1 MTKFKCVFFCFNYK
15 QMFKKKLKDD
25 PIFKMCIV
33 SLGLKEDKN
42 WNNFKTLK
50 ANILYVFGLK
60 NIGT

>member
-1 MTKFKCVFFCFNYK
+1 
-15 QMFKKKLKDD
+15 MFKKKLKDD